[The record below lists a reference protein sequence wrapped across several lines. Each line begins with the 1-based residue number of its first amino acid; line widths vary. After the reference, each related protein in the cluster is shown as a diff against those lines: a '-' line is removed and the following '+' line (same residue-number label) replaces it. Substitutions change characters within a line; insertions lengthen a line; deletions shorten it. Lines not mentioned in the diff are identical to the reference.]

1 MASKPL
7 DILKK
12 GLRNSRFHSKL
23 RKEHLEAELSRQES
37 ISSLDAVKARENN
50 EINGGDDVDEGVDT
64 EPLLTRREVLKAVS
78 TINKYIDGLDDPVS
92 RKIEGL
98 LRSFNQQLHLNE
110 TKTMKNTVLTNYF
123 QA

>member
-23 RKEHLEAELSRQES
+23 RKEHLEAKLSRQES
-37 ISSLDAVKARENN
+37 ISSLDAVKARENI
-50 EINGGDDVDEGVDT
+50 EINGSDDVDEGVDT

-98 LRSFNQQLHLNE
+98 LQSFNRQLRLNK
-110 TKTMKNTVLTNYF
+110 TKIMKNTVLTNYF

>member
-12 GLRNSRFHSKL
+12 GLAKL
-23 RKEHLEAELSRQES
+23 KISFKAKKKHLEAKLSRQES
-37 ISSLDAVKARENN
+37 ISSLDAVKAHENI
-50 EINGGDDVDEGVDT
+50 EWCDDVDEGVDT
-64 EPLLTRREVLKAVS
+64 EPLPTRREVLKAVS

-98 LRSFNQQLHLNE
+98 LRSFNRQLCLNE
-110 TKTMKNTVLTNYF
+110 TKTMKILF
-123 QA
+123 